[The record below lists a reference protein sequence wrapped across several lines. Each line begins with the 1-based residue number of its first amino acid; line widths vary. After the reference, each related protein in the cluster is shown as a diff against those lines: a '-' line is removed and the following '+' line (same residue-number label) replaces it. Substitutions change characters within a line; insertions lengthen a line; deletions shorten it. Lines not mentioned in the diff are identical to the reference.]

1 MEEDDDVEL
10 VDQDESDDDDVME
23 IDQDEGDEQNG
34 VVDEELR
41 RKVEEAMRSQGILGD
56 DSEEEELLD
65 DDAME
70 AFDEKLAE
78 IFKQKKM
85 EKQDKKSK

>member
-23 IDQDEGDEQNG
+23 IDQDEEDEQNG
-34 VVDEELR
+34 MVDEELR